1 MTTDYTKLD
10 DESSKVLYSKSVD
23 KIERLEKELKKQMA
37 NIRKRIN
44 RELLNK
50 KRIAKAI
57 RANNDFVLL
66 EDTQMYK
73 DYQNLDAKTKEK
85 LKQEIEEDI
94 QRGVWLWVVLLEKRV
109 ERDLNKLKTGFDA
122 EVTLEISAFL
132 DKLKNTQNPT
142 TLPNAKEP
150 KGCNDKRYRSLQP
163 HNAAA
168 N

>member
-37 NIRKRIN
+37 NIRKRID

-94 QRGVWLWVVLLEKRV
+94 QRGV
-109 ERDLNKLKTGFDA
+109 
-122 EVTLEISAFL
+122 
-132 DKLKNTQNPT
+132 
-142 TLPNAKEP
+142 
-150 KGCNDKRYRSLQP
+150 
-163 HNAAA
+163 
-168 N
+168 

>member
-73 DYQNLDAKTKEK
+73 DYQNLDVKTKEK

-94 QRGVWLWVVLLEKRV
+94 QRGV
-109 ERDLNKLKTGFDA
+109 
-122 EVTLEISAFL
+122 
-132 DKLKNTQNPT
+132 
-142 TLPNAKEP
+142 
-150 KGCNDKRYRSLQP
+150 
-163 HNAAA
+163 
-168 N
+168 

>member
-10 DESSKVLYSKSVD
+10 DESLKVLYSKSVD

-37 NIRKRIN
+37 NIRKRID

-73 DYQNLDAKTKEK
+73 DHQNLDAKTKEK

-94 QRGVWLWVVLLEKRV
+94 QRGV
-109 ERDLNKLKTGFDA
+109 
-122 EVTLEISAFL
+122 
-132 DKLKNTQNPT
+132 
-142 TLPNAKEP
+142 
-150 KGCNDKRYRSLQP
+150 
-163 HNAAA
+163 
-168 N
+168 

>member
-94 QRGVWLWVVLLEKRV
+94 QRGV
-109 ERDLNKLKTGFDA
+109 
-122 EVTLEISAFL
+122 
-132 DKLKNTQNPT
+132 
-142 TLPNAKEP
+142 
-150 KGCNDKRYRSLQP
+150 
-163 HNAAA
+163 
-168 N
+168 